1 MGELGKE
8 REPQTIYA
16 DPGEE
21 IGYKETGIR
30 LIGVEY
36 SETGSPASVL
46 VEIGGKNFWFRR

>member
-1 MGELGKE
+1 MN
-8 REPQTIYA
+8 EPQTVYA

-36 SETGSPASVL
+36 NIEGSPASVL
-46 VEIGGKNFWFRR
+46 VEIGGVKYWFWR